1 MKSRRSLS
9 TFLTASLIVVV
20 CCPNPA
26 MSDEAWRIETQE
38 EWTAG
43 LKSST
48 DIKVENG
55 QAVPTVKHATLK
67 SELKSFPTKQSAKSI
82 VVTQSADWLNWEPAG
97 NLGPVN
103 LGDAPVMLSLGPND
117 YWMFGRYGN
126 GRNRKDRSKE
136 TPFQPESATLD
147 GFEMPLTTTPFANQ
161 YDAPGGLKKRL
172 GGYHAWQSRDMVNWV
187 HHGPITEGF
196 AKWMT
201 TAEFADG
208 KAYFYYDFPNDQ
220 DPHVYVD
227 SDLFDGVPG
236 ENKGMAYDDPTH
248 GSDCAI
254 IRDLDGRFHLILEDW
269 SPINAQKHAW
279 DSPLAVHA
287 VSPDGVQ
294 DFKALSPPVDERTK
308 PTGKI
313 GTYKHPHWLK
323 ENPERFKTNIAKYQ
337 IHEPEQDAYGD
348 WAAISIG
355 GQYYLFC
362 DYDPADS
369 KSMSVG
375 WFTSKSIDEP
385 FTWCGNIGKGHPDPD
400 IMFAEGKFYLAT
412 QQAMDFV
419 SDGPWVDGVQIRV
432 GVDVDQDQSIDQWTE
447 WTAIKE
453 NYDHVPGFAKQVSR
467 TPAELDLSGL
477 PDGFGFQFEI
487 KLEDTT
493 ENESKPVLE
502 SVKLTLN

>member
-1 MKSRRSLS
+1 MKSRRSLR
-9 TFLTASLIVVV
+9 TFLTALLLGMV
-20 CCPNPA
+20 CCPNLA
-26 MSDEAWRIETQE
+26 VSDETWRIETQE
-38 EWTAG
+38 EWTSG
-43 LKSST
+43 LESSSELKLK
-48 DIKVENG
+48 DG
-55 QAVPTVKHATLK
+55 QAVPTAKHATLK
-67 SELKSFPTKQSAKSI
+67 SELKMFVTKRSAKSI
-82 VVTQSADWLNWEPAG
+82 IVTQSADWLNWEPAG

-103 LGDAPVMLSLGPND
+103 LGDAPVMLSLGPDN

-126 GRNRKDRSKE
+126 GRNRKDRSKQA
-136 TPFQPESATLD
+136 PFQPEPATLD
-147 GFEMPLTTTPFANQ
+147 GFEMPLMTTPFANQ

-172 GGYHAWQSRDMVNWV
+172 GGYHAWQSRDMVHWV
-187 HHGPITEGF
+187 HHGPITESF

-227 SDLFDGVPG
+227 SDLFDGLPG

-254 IRDLDGRFHLILEDW
+254 IRDLDGQFHLILEDW
-269 SPINAQKHAW
+269 SPINAQTHAW

-287 VSPDGVQ
+287 VSPDGLQ
-294 DFKALSPPVDERTK
+294 DFKALSPPIDERTK

-323 ENPERFKTNIAKYQ
+323 ENPERFKTNIAKYE
-337 IHEPEQDAYGD
+337 IHKPEQNAYGD

-355 GQYYLFC
+355 GEYYLFC

-447 WTAIKE
+447 WTTIKE
-453 NYDHVPGFAKQVSR
+453 SYDHVPGFAKQVSR
-467 TPAELDLSGL
+467 TPAELDLSKL
-477 PDGFGFQFEI
+477 PEGFGYQFEI

-493 ENESKPVLE
+493 ENDSKPVLDAVE
-502 SVKLTLN
+502 LMFD

>member
-1 MKSRRSLS
+1 
-9 TFLTASLIVVV
+9 
-20 CCPNPA
+20 
-26 MSDEAWRIETQE
+26 
-38 EWTAG
+38 
-43 LKSST
+43 
-48 DIKVENG
+48 
-55 QAVPTVKHATLK
+55 
-67 SELKSFPTKQSAKSI
+67 
-82 VVTQSADWLNWEPAG
+82 
-97 NLGPVN
+97 
-103 LGDAPVMLSLGPND
+103 
-117 YWMFGRYGN
+117 
-126 GRNRKDRSKE
+126 
-136 TPFQPESATLD
+136 
-147 GFEMPLTTTPFANQ
+147 MPLTTTPFANQ

-187 HHGPITEGF
+187 HHGPITESF

-227 SDLFDGVPG
+227 DDLFDGLPG
-236 ENKGMAYDDPTH
+236 ENKGIAYDDPTH

-254 IRDLDGRFHLILEDW
+254 IRDLDGQFHLILEDW
-269 SPINAQKHAW
+269 SPINAQTHAW

-287 VSPDGVQ
+287 VSPDGLE
-294 DFKALSPPVDERTK
+294 DFKALSPPIDERTK

-323 ENPERFKTNIAKYQ
+323 ENPERFKTNIAKYE
-337 IHEPEQDAYGD
+337 IHKPEQNAYGD

-447 WTAIKE
+447 WTTIKE
-453 NYDHVPGFAKQVSR
+453 SYDHVPGFAKQVAR
-467 TPAELDLSGL
+467 TPAELDLSKL
-477 PDGFGFQFEI
+477 PDGFGYQFEI
-487 KLEDTT
+487 KIEDTT
-493 ENESKPVLE
+493 ENDSKPVLD
-502 SVKLTLN
+502 SVELMFD